1 MGHRICRI
9 PGDGV
14 GHDVME
20 AASLVLEAL
29 GLGIEWLD
37 AEAGWCCWEK
47 YGNTVPDATWK
58 ALESSRCCLF
68 GAITSKPGIPG
79 FKSAILQIRQR
90 FDLYANVRPC
100 KAYAGVPLNYRDDID
115 LVIFRENTED
125 LYSGIEWKE
134 MPEEMFKLHPGLERF
149 RGQEIAASLRV
160 VTRRGC
166 RRIVKSAFEYARRHG
181 LKSVAAVHK
190 ANVIRETCG
199 MFLEEARAVAKD
211 YPDIELSEPN
221 VDAMAM
227 WLIKQPQ
234 IYKVIVTTNLF
245 GDILSDEAAQLV
257 GGLGFAASANLGDS
271 YALFE
276 PTHGSA
282 PKYAGQ
288 YKVNPMATLISARMM
303 LDWLG
308 ENEAAARLERA
319 IAKTLADAKVRTY
332 DLGGNDSTLDVAR
345 EVARNLG

>member
-1 MGHRICRI
+1 MAHRICRI

-20 AASLVLEAL
+20 AASLVLDAL
-29 GLGIEWLD
+29 KLEIEWID

-47 YGNTVPDATWK
+47 YQTTVPDATWR
-58 ALESSRCCLF
+58 ALEVSGCCLF

-100 KAYAGVPLNYRDDID
+100 KAYRGVPLNYRDDID

-125 LYSGIEWKE
+125 LYSGVEWHPL
-134 MPEEMFKLHPGLERF
+134 PEEILEMHPSLQRF
-149 RGQEIAASLRV
+149 RGQDIAASLRV

-166 RRIVKSAFEYARRHG
+166 RRILKAAFDYARRHG
-181 LKSVAAVHK
+181 IKAVAAVHK

-199 MFLEEARAVAKD
+199 MFLEEARAVARE
-211 YPDIELSEPN
+211 YPEIELSEPN

-227 WLIKQPQ
+227 WLVKQPQ
-234 IYKVIVTTNLF
+234 IYRVIVTTNLF

-257 GGLGFAASANLGDS
+257 GGLGFAASANLGDK

-303 LDWLG
+303 LEWLG
-308 ENEAAARLERA
+308 EDKAAERLEGA
-319 IAKTLADAKVRTY
+319 IAKTLADGRVRTY
-332 DLGGNDSTLDVAR
+332 DLGGSNSTLDVAR

>member
-1 MGHRICRI
+1 MAHRICRI

-20 AASLVLEAL
+20 AASLVLDAMNL
-29 GLGIEWLD
+29 SIEWLD

-47 YGNTVPDATWK
+47 YGNTVPEATWT

-68 GAITSKPGIPG
+68 GAITSKPGIAG
-79 FKSAILQIRQR
+79 FKSAILQIRQK

-100 KAYAGVPLNYRDDID
+100 KAYPGVPLNYRDDID

-125 LYSGIEWKE
+125 LYSGIEWKT
-134 MPEEMFKLHPGLERF
+134 MPEEMFRLHPGLERF

-160 VTRRGC
+160 FTRRGC
-166 RRIVKSAFEYARRHG
+166 RRIVKSAFEYARRRG
-181 LKSVAAVHK
+181 IASVAAVHK
-190 ANVIRETCG
+190 ANVVRETCG
-199 MFLEEARAVAKD
+199 MFLEEARAVARD
-211 YPDIELSEPN
+211 YPGIELQEPN

-257 GGLGFAASANLGDS
+257 GGLGFAASANIGDH

-303 LDWLG
+303 LEWLG
-308 ENEAAARLERA
+308 EDEAAARLERA
-319 IAKTLADAKVRTY
+319 IARTLADGKVRTY
-332 DLGGNDSTLDVAR
+332 DLGGGDSTLDVAR
-345 EVARNLG
+345 EVARNLE

>member
-1 MGHRICRI
+1 VI
-9 PGDGV
+9 
-14 GHDVME
+14 E
-20 AASLVLEAL
+20 AASLVLDAM
-29 GLGIEWLD
+29 GLDIEWVD
-37 AEAGWCCWEK
+37 ADAGWCCWEK
-47 YGNTVPDATWK
+47 CQTTVPDATWK

-68 GAITSKPGIPG
+68 GAITSKPGIAG

-100 KAYAGVPLNYRDDID
+100 KAYKGVPLNYRDDID

-125 LYSGIEWKE
+125 LYSGVEWHPL
-134 MPEEMFKLHPGLERF
+134 PEPILDLHPSLERF
-149 RGQEIAASLRV
+149 RGQDIAGSLRV
-160 VTRRGC
+160 ITRRGC
-166 RRIVKSAFEYARRHG
+166 RRILKAAFDYARRHTIR
-181 LKSVAAVHK
+181 SVAAVHK

-199 MFLEEARAVAKD
+199 MFLEEARAVARD
-211 YPDIELSEPN
+211 FPEVELSEPN

-234 IYKVIVTTNLF
+234 VYRVIVTTNLF

-257 GGLGFAASANLGDS
+257 GGLGFAASANLGDA

-303 LDWLG
+303 LEWLG
-308 ENEAAARLERA
+308 EEEAAQRLESA
-319 IAKTLADAKVRTY
+319 IAQTLAEGRVRTY
-332 DLGGNDSTLDVAR
+332 DLGGTNSTFDMAH
-345 EVARNLG
+345 EVIRHLG